1 MNQRKIYGFEL
12 LEKIILNESQEFMI
26 QNIHHKLMINN
37 SNLANGVIK
46 NFDEEK
52 YIAKKNK
59 LENYLENKNKPTS
72 IDEVLIKSYND
83 EFTK

>member
-1 MNQRKIYGFEL
+1 
-12 LEKIILNESQEFMI
+12 MI

-37 SNLANGVIK
+37 SNLANGVIR

-59 LENYLENKNKPTS
+59 LVNYLENMDTPTN
-72 IDEVLIKSYND
+72 IDEVLIKSHND

>member
-1 MNQRKIYGFEL
+1 
-12 LEKIILNESQEFMI
+12 
-26 QNIHHKLMINN
+26 MINN
-37 SNLANGVIK
+37 SNLANGVIR

-59 LENYLENKNKPTS
+59 LVNYLENMDTPTN
-72 IDEVLIKSYND
+72 IDEVLIKSHND